1 MNTHGSMTSHPELLR
16 VEGVVFSCLVAG
28 IEEFPQADRYTVPT
42 ILNRR
47 PSRSEHERLNH
58 LAASGRLAAAGYPDV
73 GLILNERRLDITN
86 TTLDELSEGLAL
98 LLGALIQEL
107 SDAVDDDAD
116 RPAHPAHHLSESRR
130 EQLRKAAAEVR
141 FH

>member
-28 IEEFPQADRYTVPT
+28 IEEFPQAERYTVPT

-47 PSRSEHERLNH
+47 PSRSEHERLLH
-58 LAASGRLAAAGYPDV
+58 LAASDRLTEAGYPDV

-107 SDAVDDDAD
+107 SDVVDDAD
-116 RPAHPAHHLSESRR
+116 RPAHPAPHLSESRR

>member
-1 MNTHGSMTSHPELLR
+1 MNTYGSTTSHPELLR

-28 IEEFPQADRYTVPT
+28 IEESEPSDRYTVPA

-47 PSRSEHERLNH
+47 PSRSEHERLNS
-58 LAASGRLAAAGYPDV
+58 LAASGHLATAGYPGV
-73 GLILNERRLDITN
+73 GLVLNDRRLDITN

-107 SDAVDDDAD
+107 SDTVDDDAV
-116 RPAHPAHHLSESRR
+116 RPAPHLSESRR
-130 EQLRKAAAEVR
+130 EQLRKAAAEVH

>member
-1 MNTHGSMTSHPELLR
+1 MQLLR

-28 IEEFPQADRYTVPT
+28 IEESELSDRYTVPT

-58 LAASGRLAAAGYPDV
+58 IAASGRLAAAGYPEV
-73 GLILNERRLDITN
+73 GLILNDRRLDVTN

-98 LLGALIQEL
+98 LLGALIQDL
-107 SDAVDDDAD
+107 SDAVDDSH
-116 RPAHPAHHLSESRR
+116 RPA
-130 EQLRKAAAEVR
+130 
-141 FH
+141 

>member
-1 MNTHGSMTSHPELLR
+1 MNSHGSTTSHPELLR

-28 IEEFPQADRYTVPT
+28 IEGSEPSDRYTVPA

-47 PSRSEHERLNH
+47 PSRSEHERLNS
-58 LAASGRLAAAGYPDV
+58 LAASGHLATAGYPEV
-73 GLILNERRLDITN
+73 GLVLNDRRLDITN

-107 SDAVDDDAD
+107 SDTVDDAG
-116 RPAHPAHHLSESRR
+116 RPAHPAPHLSESRR
-130 EQLRKAAAEVR
+130 EQLRRAAAAVR

>member
-1 MNTHGSMTSHPELLR
+1 MNSHGSTTSHPELLR

-28 IEEFPQADRYTVPT
+28 IEDSPQAERYTVPT

-58 LAASGRLAAAGYPDV
+58 LAASDRLSEAGYPDV

-86 TTLDELSEGLAL
+86 TTLDELGEGLAL

-107 SDAVDDDAD
+107 SDAVDGAD
-116 RPAHPAHHLSESRR
+116 RPAHPAPHLSESRR
-130 EQLRKAAAEVR
+130 EQLRKAAAEVH